1 MRRKIYS
8 VLLALDDQDT
18 MILVGDRLGLPDR
31 FLADNNGATMRTIVN
46 ETPALVIEREIALK
60 LEGQVRA
67 LHINDMRD
75 MRNFV
80 TALPYADI
88 FVAEKMFTNLARQA
102 GLANRYRARL
112 ETDLEALSDLL

>member
-1 MRRKIYS
+1 
-8 VLLALDDQDT
+8 
-18 MILVGDRLGLPDR
+18 
-31 FLADNNGATMRTIVN
+31 
-46 ETPALVIEREIALK
+46 
-60 LEGQVRA
+60 
-67 LHINDMRD
+67 